1 MEPLIIVLAVLA
13 ALGIGGGI
21 GFYFRDS
28 ILGGKMRNAVGR
40 RWRRLRRSGRGL
52 SWRPKRRP

>member
-28 ILGGKMRNAVGR
+28 ILGGKMRNAVGEAMEAAEE
-40 RWRRLRRSGRGL
+40 G
-52 SWRPKRRP
+52 